1 MGEYTRGFRAAM
13 VKRMTGPA
21 AVSATALQHEVGVPQ
36 STLSRWLRQAGSV
49 DDVSKRKSKQ
59 TGRANRW
66 PAAEKLRV
74 IAAAVGL
81 EGEELG
87 ALLRKEGVHQVQL
100 DQWRAAAEKALDAG
114 AAAKA
119 EAAHEQE
126 IAELRRELAR
136 KDKALAEAA
145 ARLVLRKKLAA
156 LWGDED
162 DDTVPP
168 SEPSSSRRSRKP

>member
-1 MGEYTRGFRAAM
+1 MGEYTKGFRAAM
-13 VKRMTGPA
+13 VKRMTGPNA
-21 AVSATALQHEVGVPQ
+21 MTATALQHEVGVPQ

-49 DDVSKRKSKQ
+49 EDVSKRNLKG
-59 TGRANRW
+59 TRRANRW

-74 IAAAVGL
+74 IAAAAGL

-100 DQWRAAAEKALDAG
+100 DEWRAAVERALDAG
-114 AAAKA
+114 ATAKA
-119 EAAHEQE
+119 EAAHERE
-126 IAELRRELAR
+126 LAELRTELAR

-162 DDTVPP
+162 DDTAPP
-168 SEPSSSRRSRKP
+168 SAPSSSRRSRKP